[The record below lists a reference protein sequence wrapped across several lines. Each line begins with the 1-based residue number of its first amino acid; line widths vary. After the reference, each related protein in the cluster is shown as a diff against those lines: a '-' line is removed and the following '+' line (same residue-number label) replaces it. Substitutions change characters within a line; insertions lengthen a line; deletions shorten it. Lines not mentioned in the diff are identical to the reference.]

1 MEEQSP
7 LKKKGARFLRYFLLI
22 LVLSSVAYYFIS
34 GLTYSEGTRSGIL
47 TKVSRKGVLF
57 KTFEGELLI
66 GGLSDG
72 QGTLSPSKVF
82 SFSILNKDVYDKL
95 EKYQGDKVVIHY
107 KQVLHNFFWQGD
119 TDYFIYDV
127 TFVNKQ

>member
-7 LKKKGARFLRYFLLI
+7 VKKKGARFLRYFLLI
-22 LVLSSVAYYFIS
+22 FVLSSVAYYFIS

-66 GGLSDG
+66 GGLSEG
-72 QGTLSPSKVF
+72 QGALSPSKVF

-127 TFVNKQ
+127 TIVNKQ